1 MRMSQFVEQLGEG
14 VTWLAPQRR
23 NELVFSASFL
33 ALAPEATP
41 GVIYACSP
49 ERILPLGSFAGN
61 ILCCLGDGP
70 EDPDELE
77 RLAAWQES
85 CGAVNLIVCAGGLEE
100 YLSRALQLLKEQGS
114 LAASVTEL
122 VRISSAGQGL
132 GALLARAGEL
142 TGVPLVIIDSAY
154 RIMACTKSF
163 GDVGPTYAEVMA
175 KGRLSDVNIAPMN
188 ETRTYQTMRYFKDLC
203 LFENPVD
210 GTHWL
215 NRLIYVDGVEVAH
228 FGAVVDP
235 DDPLRHYPLISFLC
249 ELISIELQKESF
261 FAYGSNVM
269 EDVFVRELID
279 GTATEE
285 RMRLAVQRLGWVVPE
300 RMELLLVASASG
312 MIERSHASVV
322 ARRLVKGR
330 RGSHQAFLDGRI
342 VIIGPALAAKV
353 AQEPAVNA
361 ALGELVGLLES
372 EGLVAAVSDPFFS
385 LVDAAR
391 AYGQAARAL
400 KGLVA
405 DRIDGPVVTYS
416 QWALADI
423 CDELTKSD
431 HVLDFCPEGVQ
442 RLAADDA
449 RMGRDWL
456 DTLEAFLRYD
466 HDPNRA
472 AESVHV
478 HRNTLFYRV
487 GCIRDRYG
495 LDLDDGQQRLRIMLG
510 IQLAKSMSPA

>member
-1 MRMSQFVEQLGEG
+1 MRMSQFVDQLGEG

-23 NELVFSASFL
+23 NESVFSASFL
-33 ALAPEATP
+33 APAPEAAP

-49 ERILPLGSFAGN
+49 ERILPLESFAGN
-61 ILCCLGDGP
+61 ILCCLGDGS
-70 EDPDELE
+70 EDPGELE

-100 YLSRALQLLKEQGS
+100 YLSRALQLLEEQGS

-132 GALLARAGEL
+132 SALLARAGEL
-142 TGVPLVIIDSAY
+142 TGVPLVIIDNAY

-163 GDVGPTYAEVMA
+163 GDIGPTYAAIMS
-175 KGRLSDVNIAPMN
+175 KGRILDSVVKGMN
-188 ETRTYQTMRYFKDLC
+188 EARVYQTMRYFKDLC
-203 LFENPVD
+203 LFENPDD

-215 NRLIYVDGVEVAH
+215 DRLIYVDGVEVAH

-249 ELISIELQKESF
+249 ELVAIELQKESF

-269 EDVFVRELID
+269 ADVLMRELID

-285 RMRLAVQRLGWVVPE
+285 RVKIAVDRLGWTVPE
-300 RMELLLVASASG
+300 RMEVLVVAAKSG
-312 MIERSHASVV
+312 MIERSHAFAV
-322 ARRLVKGR
+322 ARRLVEGR
-330 RGSHQAFLDGRI
+330 KGSHQAFLDGRM
-342 VIIGPALAAKV
+342 VIIEPVPGGRAARAAETDA
-353 AQEPAVNA
+353 AQR
-361 ALGELVGLLES
+361 ELVGILES
-372 EGLVAAVSDPFFS
+372 EGLVAAISDPFVRLS
-385 LVDAAR
+385 DVAR
-391 AYGQAARAL
+391 AYGQATRAL
-400 KGLVA
+400 EGFVA
-405 DRIDGPVVTYS
+405 GRVSGPVITYGA
-416 QWALADI
+416 WALADI
-423 CDELTKSD
+423 CDELSKSD
-431 HVLDFCPEGVQ
+431 HARDFCPEGVL
-442 RLAADDA
+442 RLAADD
-449 RMGRDWL
+449 RQMGRDWL
-456 DTLEAFLRYD
+456 NTLEAFLRYD

-478 HRNTLFYRV
+478 HRNTLFYRI
-487 GCIRDRYG
+487 GCIRERYG